1 MNVGYVGDNEYYKIS
16 KKRLLELLEADAK
29 LEALE
34 NGGVDNW
41 EWSGASISDYLLNY
55 IQEIHPDMEDD
66 DKDDFWFDSIAEE
79 RLKNYEKS
87 REN

>member
-1 MNVGYVGDNEYYKIS
+1 MNIGYVGDNEYYKIS
-16 KKRLLELLEADAK
+16 KKRLLKLLEADAK

-41 EWSGASISDYLLNY
+41 EWSGASMSDYLLSY

>member
-1 MNVGYVGDNEYYKIS
+1 MNVGYIGDNEYYKIP

-41 EWSGASISDYLLNY
+41 EWSGASMSDYLFSY

-79 RLKNYEKS
+79 RLKNYETLD
-87 REN
+87 

>member
-41 EWSGASISDYLLNY
+41 EWSGASMSDYLLSY
-55 IQEIHPDMEDD
+55 IQEIHPDMEDN

-79 RLKNYEKS
+79 RLRNYEALG
-87 REN
+87 

>member
-16 KKRLLELLEADAK
+16 KKRLLKLLEADAK
-29 LEALE
+29 LEALK

-41 EWSGASISDYLLNY
+41 EQSGASMEDYLLSY

>member
-1 MNVGYVGDNEYYKIS
+1 MNVGYVGDNKYYKIS

-34 NGGVDNW
+34 SGGVDNW
-41 EWSGASISDYLLNY
+41 EWCGVSISDYLLSY
-55 IQEIHPDMEDD
+55 VQEIHPDMEDD

-79 RLKNYEKS
+79 RLRNYETLD
-87 REN
+87 

>member
-1 MNVGYVGDNEYYKIS
+1 MSEYYKIS

-41 EWSGASISDYLLNY
+41 KWSGASMSDYLFSY

-79 RLKNYEKS
+79 RLKNYETLD
-87 REN
+87 

>member
-1 MNVGYVGDNEYYKIS
+1 MNEYYKIS
-16 KKRLLELLEADAK
+16 RKRLLELLEADAK

-41 EWSGASISDYLLNY
+41 EWSGASMEGYLLSY

-66 DKDDFWFDSIAEE
+66 DRDDFWFDSIAEE
-79 RLKNYEKS
+79 RLRNYEVLD
-87 REN
+87 

>member
-1 MNVGYVGDNEYYKIS
+1 MNEYYKIS
-16 KKRLLELLEADAK
+16 RKRLLELLEADAK

-41 EWSGASISDYLLNY
+41 EWSGASMEDYLLSY

-66 DKDDFWFDSIAEE
+66 NKDDFWFDSIAEE
-79 RLKNYEKS
+79 RLRNYEALD
-87 REN
+87 

>member
-16 KKRLLELLEADAK
+16 KKKLLELLEADAK

-41 EWSGASISDYLLNY
+41 EWSGASMSDYLLSY

-79 RLKNYEKS
+79 RLRNYEKS